1 MKIRRTIEFKAK
13 VGFLQVGDVISFKL
27 KSGEKVEARAIRHEG
42 NRMLMWFEDC
52 LKDEYPMNEKCTN
65 AGGWLDSDARSLLN
79 TEIINLFPN
88 KIQKHMVKDDIGDW
102 LRLLS
107 IEEVFGLTP
116 DFEETEESKK
126 LQIPALKTK
135 KSHVKSLGLNGET
148 TWYWLRSP
156 YVSSATQFCLVFYDG
171 NASYYDA
178 SNALG
183 LAPAFYLKIR
193 NLSACPTGE
202 KEDES

>member
-27 KSGEKVEARAIRHEG
+27 NSGEKVEARAIRHEG

-65 AGGWLDSDARSLLN
+65 AGGWIDSDARSLLN
-79 TEIINLFPN
+79 TEIINLFPD
-88 KIQKHMVKDDIGDW
+88 KILKHMVKDDIGDW
-102 LRLLS
+102 LHLLS

-135 KSHVKSLGLNGET
+135 KSHIKSLGLKGET
-148 TWYWLRSP
+148 TWHWLRSP
-156 YVSSATQFCLVFYDG
+156 YVSNATQFWHVNSNG
-171 NASYYDA
+171 NAYYNNA
-178 SNALG
+178 SNAFG

>member
-13 VGFLQVGDVISFKL
+13 VGLLQVGDVISFKL

-65 AGGWLDSDARSLLN
+65 VGGWLDSDARSLLN
-79 TEIINLFPN
+79 TEIINLFPD
-88 KIQKHMVKDDIGDW
+88 KILKHMVKDDIGDW
-102 LRLLS
+102 LHLLS

-126 LQIPALKTK
+126 LRIPALKTK

-156 YVSSATQFCLVFYDG
+156 CVSNATQFCRVDRNGNANYG
-171 NASYYDA
+171 NASFAY
-178 SNALG
+178 G
-183 LAPAFYLKIR
+183 LAPAFYLRID
-193 NLSACPTGE
+193 NLPACPAPT
-202 KEDES
+202 KEEAT

>member
-79 TEIINLFPN
+79 TEIINLFPD
-88 KIQKHMVKDDIGDW
+88 KILKHMVKDDIGDW
-102 LRLLS
+102 LHLLS

-116 DFEETEESKK
+116 NFEETEESKK
-126 LQIPALKTK
+126 LRIPALKAK

-156 YVSSATQFCLVFYDG
+156 YVSNAAQFCYVNSSG
-171 NASYYDA
+171 NAYYNDA
-178 SNALG
+178 SNAAG